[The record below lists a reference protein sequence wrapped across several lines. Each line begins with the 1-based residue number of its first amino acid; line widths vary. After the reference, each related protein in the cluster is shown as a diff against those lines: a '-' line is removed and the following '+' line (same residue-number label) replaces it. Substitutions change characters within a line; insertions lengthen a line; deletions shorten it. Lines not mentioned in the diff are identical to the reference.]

1 VITPDPTLSEHSD
14 AIERRL
20 AAIIRGISPETFQEL
35 LGDPGLSVMR
45 STMSCISAD
54 SMSIWL
60 VDDADERMV
69 VTQTLPDPEFI
80 GWSQPVGEGLIGL
93 AYASEQSLC
102 ENRVYANAEHSKRA
116 DKALDQVTCA
126 LIATPLYVGGTLEGV
141 LSCVQLKDSLDEP
154 DPSGFTARN
163 MNRVRRLSKVIERL
177 VNYRLLT
184 RMLGV
189 EL

>member
-1 VITPDPTLSEHSD
+1 MISPDPELAEHSD

-20 AAIIRGISPETFQEL
+20 ASVIRGINPENFQSL
-35 LGDPGLSVMR
+35 LGDPGISVIR
-45 STMSCISAD
+45 STMASIDAD

-60 VDDADERMV
+60 IDDTGERMA
-69 VTQTLPDPEFI
+69 VTQALPDQEFV

-93 AYASEQSLC
+93 TYASEQSLC
-102 ENRVYANAEHSKRA
+102 ENRVYENASHSKRA
-116 DKALDQVTCA
+116 DEARSQVTCA
-126 LIATPLYVGGTLEGV
+126 LIATPIYIGGTLEGV
-141 LSCVQLKDSLDEP
+141 LSCVQLKNSLDEP

-163 MNRVRRLSKVIERL
+163 MTRVRRLSKVIERL

-184 RMLGV
+184 QMLGI